1 MLLDVIDKLCGLRE
15 ECLQPDDAVGL
26 DPDRQDRNYRVL
38 AINVNFRPR
47 WAPDLVQLERRPC
60 QQSFNGI
67 VTVKN
72 LN

>member
-38 AINVNFRPR
+38 AINVSISDPDGRPI
-47 WAPDLVQLERRPC
+47 LC
-60 QQSFNGI
+60 S
-67 VTVKN
+67 
-72 LN
+72 LNDDRANNRSTGS